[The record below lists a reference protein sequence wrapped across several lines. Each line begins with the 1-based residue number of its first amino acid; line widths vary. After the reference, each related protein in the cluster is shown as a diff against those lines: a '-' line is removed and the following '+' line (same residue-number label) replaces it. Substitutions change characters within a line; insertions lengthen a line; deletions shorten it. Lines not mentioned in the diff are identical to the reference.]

1 MHILFYNKNI
11 AYSEILNKEI
21 FLLPI
26 FLQDEKIYIYN
37 NNYFY
42 ENWNLDYESRLIEF
56 ILPLENIEVLQ
67 TINLNK
73 DNLLDLN
80 LKDLFPEYKNKNL
93 AVIII
98 EDTNSIL
105 EKIFIKTIIM
115 GKNIDKNIQVK
126 RLDNSQQNEF
136 YQKIINEI
144 NSELISLV
152 KSQNLIDVKT
162 PSFLNT
168 KFLNSKNYNLVELNK
183 RIEKI
188 DLIDRVFVQEFNN
201 DYVMLKIKYLG
212 KLDKVIQQLKEQ
224 SIILELIGDEWR
236 IKANL
241 MDQLVFKFPFKT
253 KYFEQDFYVSS
264 NNFSAYQLIESWP
277 NWPGKWLN
285 IFGPMGSGK
294 THLSKILEK
303 KIKRVMIIDETKI
316 NNKVIQNLNSF
327 DCLIIDAFSNKIEE
341 NLLYSI
347 LNQTKQLDSFMLIN
361 SKFPLKKFEFK
372 LPDLRSRI
380 NSFNFIGIDLPTDD
394 LLKVIISKSFSD
406 KQINLNPKITE
417 YIIKNVER
425 SYEKMFKFL
434 SDLDKMSLSSGK
446 SININ
451 LIKKVLN
458 Q

>member
-1 MHILFYNKNI
+1 
-11 AYSEILNKEI
+11 
-21 FLLPI
+21 
-26 FLQDEKIYIYN
+26 
-37 NNYFY
+37 
-42 ENWNLDYESRLIEF
+42 
-56 ILPLENIEVLQ
+56 
-67 TINLNK
+67 
-73 DNLLDLN
+73 
-80 LKDLFPEYKNKNL
+80 
-93 AVIII
+93 
-98 EDTNSIL
+98 
-105 EKIFIKTIIM
+105 
-115 GKNIDKNIQVK
+115 
-126 RLDNSQQNEF
+126 
-136 YQKIINEI
+136 
-144 NSELISLV
+144 
-152 KSQNLIDVKT
+152 
-162 PSFLNT
+162 
-168 KFLNSKNYNLVELNK
+168 
-183 RIEKI
+183 
-188 DLIDRVFVQEFNN
+188 
-201 DYVMLKIKYLG
+201 
-212 KLDKVIQQLKEQ
+212 
-224 SIILELIGDEWR
+224 
-236 IKANL
+236 

-253 KYFEQDFYVSS
+253 KYFEHDFYVSS

-316 NNKVIQNLNSF
+316 NDKVIQNLNRV
-327 DCLIIDAFSNKIEE
+327 DCLIIDGFSNKIEE

-347 LNQTKQLDSFMLIN
+347 LNQTKQLNNFMLIN
-361 SKFPLKKFEFK
+361 SKSPLKKFEFK

-458 Q
+458 K